1 MLDVH
6 GGTREA
12 DVLGAFAEA
21 EARVA
26 AAGSGADAR
35 AYVFLDEM
43 NAAPHVGLITE
54 AICQRTLNGAA
65 ISPNVVVLAALNP
78 YRRRPQHQLEQAP
91 GLVFRGGGAAGADG
105 GAPDP
110 MAALVYRV
118 HPVPATLMDFIFDFG
133 ALSRAKEALYVRSM
147 VDGELGPRCRRAA
160 ECALFATLIVEA
172 QAYVR
177 EVEGDASA
185 VSLRDVRRALDLL
198 AWFEEH
204 AVPKSKRPRPIAV
217 ALALAHVYLYRLGSG
232 TLRAGLWKELR
243 TALLERGITASSL
256 PSVTEAEV
264 RQIPG
269 FYVGEGNL
277 NITGRRLL
285 ALKQTLLP

>member
-1 MLDVH
+1 
-6 GGTREA
+6 
-12 DVLGAFAEA
+12 
-21 EARVA
+21 
-26 AAGSGADAR
+26 
-35 AYVFLDEM
+35 M

-78 YRRRPQHQLEQAP
+78 YRRRPQNQLEQAP
-91 GLVFRGGGAAGADG
+91 GLVFRGSGAAGADG

-133 ALSRAKEALYVRSM
+133 ALSREGGRCTCARWSM
-147 VDGELGPRCRRAA
+147 ASSDRAA
-160 ECALFATLIVEA
+160 AARPSALFATLIVEA

-232 TLRAGLWKELR
+232 TLPRGPVEGAAHGAPRARQAGARPTRRSCARRSATRGSSSRRASRRSSRRCSASGRAGS
-243 TALLERGITASSL
+243 TSATAS
-256 PSVTEAEV
+256 
-264 RQIPG
+264 R
-269 FYVGEGNL
+269 
-277 NITGRRLL
+277 
-285 ALKQTLLP
+285 